1 MTSSGPPRHA
11 SPAGAL
17 PGDGLVRVGAVV
29 FVLGV
34 LAVLAAVVPSV
45 LSGQPGRVALVV
57 LAGSLLPL
65 GLGIALL
72 GLLRAARTGR
82 REGRQVARHSV

>member
-1 MTSSGPPRHA
+1 MF
-11 SPAGAL
+11 L
-17 PGDGLVRVGAVV
+17 
-29 FVLGV
+29 LGV
-34 LAVLAAVVPSV
+34 VAVIAAVVPSV
-45 LSGQPGRVALVV
+45 LSGQPGRVTLVV

-82 REGRQVARHSV
+82 REGRRGARHSS